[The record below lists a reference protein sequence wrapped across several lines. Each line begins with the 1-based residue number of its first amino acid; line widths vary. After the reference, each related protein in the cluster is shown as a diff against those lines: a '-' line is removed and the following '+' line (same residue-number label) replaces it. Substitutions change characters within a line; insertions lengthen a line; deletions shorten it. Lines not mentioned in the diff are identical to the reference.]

1 MLSKLPINNISW
13 NSRQNISASIRFI
26 ISRVPNGKV
35 NRVAALVNRSID
47 QETISTYVGLL
58 GQFHYLTQA
67 MAIAIAIAIAITWT
81 LALPQL
87 SFDKLH
93 L

>member
-1 MLSKLPINNISW
+1 
-13 NSRQNISASIRFI
+13 
-26 ISRVPNGKV
+26 VPNGKV

-67 MAIAIAIAIAITWT
+67 MAIAIAIAIAIT
-81 LALPQL
+81 
-87 SFDKLH
+87 
-93 L
+93 